1 MSKKTVT
8 VQYLTDKTTIYDS
21 YNEYNFTVSKEDAE
35 WLMANGS
42 PLKIEVKTI
51 EGSGDFKDSIE
62 SRMVNIIDGDVV
74 LVKETLFDK
83 IDAETPQSVK
93 DEVEKLVSEHHGDKS
108 FIHQLKKRLTELSVQ
123 PDLIKWVLEISKA
136 AYEAAILEK
145 SANAVTDEY
154 QFIFEVKKRL
164 TELSGNDYILANLK
178 QAIALYVM
186 QMYKAGYLAA
196 PKEKAIGYTE
206 KDLKEAF
213 QFYHFVPFPHNV
225 SFSEWLKDY
234 KENVLNQSEEKTEH
248 DDWVRIHDGKPEI
261 DEMYYVLFKDGSQ
274 DVAFYRELFGKGEF
288 VANAMSIT
296 DMVIYYRKALPSPL
310 KIKK

>member
-108 FIHQLKKRLTELSVQ
+108 FIHQLKKTSSR
-123 PDLIKWVLEISKA
+123 SKSCWLPNS
-136 AYEAAILEK
+136 Y
-145 SANAVTDEY
+145 
-154 QFIFEVKKRL
+154 
-164 TELSGNDYILANLK
+164 SGCTACI
-178 QAIALYVM
+178 
-186 QMYKAGYLAA
+186 
-196 PKEKAIGYTE
+196 
-206 KDLKEAF
+206 
-213 QFYHFVPFPHNV
+213 
-225 SFSEWLKDY
+225 
-234 KENVLNQSEEKTEH
+234 
-248 DDWVRIHDGKPEI
+248 R
-261 DEMYYVLFKDGSQ
+261 
-274 DVAFYRELFGKGEF
+274 
-288 VANAMSIT
+288 
-296 DMVIYYRKALPSPL
+296 
-310 KIKK
+310 